1 MWQYAPRPRVASK
14 ERKKNWKWKLKEEI
28 AAIALQLY
36 NTQDVEA
43 FPFICILREPLS
55 PGMSC
60 KNFLAV
66 PVRRDPRKRE

>member
-1 MWQYAPRPRVASK
+1 MPPASGLRRRKRK
-14 ERKKNWKWKLKEEI
+14 ENWKWKLKEEI